1 MFASLG
7 QAASFIDEHDIRMVD
22 LRYCDLWGRWRH
34 VTLPAGHFTPELA
47 ESGVGFDGSSVGFAS
62 VSAGDMVLLPDLA
75 TGFVDPF
82 GEAATL
88 CFICSAAEANRR
100 TPVPL
105 DPRTVAA
112 RAEQYLRS
120 SGVAD
125 TSLWGPEFEFYLFD
139 GVAYE
144 NGMNVA
150 SYRVESPEGKWR
162 SHQLGSGYSIPLHGV
177 YQAIPPHDHLH
188 DARTRVTL
196 HLQAM
201 GVEVKYHHHEVGG
214 PGQCEIE
221 TPMLPLLRAGD
232 VTMMVKYVARM
243 AASRLG
249 MTATFMPKPLFGE
262 AGSGMHFHLQLLR
275 DGVNLC
281 WDEHGYGHS
290 SVMARS
296 CIAGLLQHGG
306 AVMAFTSPSTNSYR
320 RLVPGFEA
328 PVTAIFSV
336 GNRSAAVR
344 IPGYANRPETARF
357 EFRPPDAT
365 ANPYLAL
372 AAMLM
377 AAVDGVRRNL
387 DPTALGFGPVDEDV
401 FAWPAERRAAI
412 KALPTSLDEAVDAL
426 EADHDFLLAGGV
438 FTEELLER
446 WIARKRQE
454 SGEVRNR
461 PHPFEVELYYDL

>member
-1 MFASLG
+1 
-7 QAASFIDEHDIRMVD
+7 
-22 LRYCDLWGRWRH
+22 
-34 VTLPAGHFTPELA
+34 
-47 ESGVGFDGSSVGFAS
+47 
-62 VSAGDMVLLPDLA
+62 
-75 TGFVDPF
+75 
-82 GEAATL
+82 
-88 CFICSAAEANRR
+88 
-100 TPVPL
+100 VPL

-112 RAEQYLRS
+112 RAEAYLRS
-120 SGVAD
+120 TGIGDS
-125 TSLWGPEFEFYLFD
+125 SRWGPEFEFYLFD

-162 SHQLGSGYSIPLHGV
+162 SHQLGSGYSIPLHGG

-188 DARTRVTL
+188 DARTRITL

-290 SVMARS
+290 SALARS

-306 AVMAFTSPSTNSYR
+306 AVMALTSPSTNSYR

-377 AAVDGVRRNL
+377 AAVDGVRRDL

-426 EADHDFLLAGGV
+426 EADHDFLLAGDV

-446 WIARKRQE
+446 WIDRKRQE

>member
-1 MFASLG
+1 MFASLE

-22 LRYCDLWGRWRH
+22 LRYCDLWGRWRN

-47 ESGVGFDGSSVGFAS
+47 ERGVGFDGSSVGFAS

-88 CFICSAAEANRR
+88 AFICSAAEASRR

-112 RAEQYLRS
+112 RAEAYLRS
-120 SGVAD
+120 TGIGDS
-125 TSLWGPEFEFYLFD
+125 SRWGPEFEFYLFD

-162 SHQLGSGYSIPLHGV
+162 SHQLGSGYSIPLHGG

-188 DARTRVTL
+188 DARTRITL

-290 SVMARS
+290 SALARS

-306 AVMAFTSPSTNSYR
+306 AVMALTSPSTNSYR

-377 AAVDGVRRNL
+377 AAVDGVRRDL

>member
-1 MFASLG
+1 MFSQIS
-7 QAASFIDEHDIRMVD
+7 QAIAFIDEHDIRMVD

-34 VTLPAGHFTPELA
+34 VTLPAARFTPELA
-47 ESGVGFDGSSVGFAS
+47 ERGVGFDGSSVGFAS

-75 TGFVDPF
+75 TGFLDPF

-88 CFICSAAEANRR
+88 AFICSAADARHR
-100 TPVPL
+100 TAVDL

-112 RAEQYLRS
+112 RAEAHLRA
-120 SGVAD
+120 SGIGDA
-125 TSLWGPEFEFYLFD
+125 SLWGPEFEFYLFD

-150 SYRVESPEGKWR
+150 SYRVESPEGRWR
-162 SHQLGSGYSIPLHGV
+162 SHQLGSGYSIPLHGG
-177 YQAIPPHDHLH
+177 YQAIPPHDNLN
-188 DARTRVTL
+188 DARTRITL

-232 VTMMVKYVARM
+232 ATMIVKYVARM

-262 AGSGMHFHLQLLR
+262 AGSGMHFHVQLMR

-290 SVMARS
+290 SALARS

-377 AAVDGVRRNL
+377 AAIDGVHRDL

-401 FAWPAERRAAI
+401 FAWPAERRATI

-426 EADHDFLLAGGV
+426 EVDHEFLLAGGV
-438 FTEELLER
+438 FTEELIAR
-446 WIARKRQE
+446 WIARKRLE
-454 SGEVRNR
+454 SSEVRNR
-461 PHPFEVELYYDL
+461 PHPYEVELYYDL

>member
-1 MFASLG
+1 MFTSVG
-7 QAASFIDEHDIRMVD
+7 QAVTFIDEQDIRMVD

-34 VTLPAGHFTPELA
+34 VTLPAGRFTPRLA
-47 ESGVGFDGSSVGFAS
+47 ERGVGFDGSSVGFAS

-82 GEAATL
+82 GEVATL
-88 CFICSAAEANRR
+88 AFICSAAEAQER
-100 TPVPL
+100 TPVAL

-112 RAEQYLRS
+112 RAEAYLRS
-120 SGVAD
+120 TGTAD

-150 SYRVESPEGKWR
+150 TYRVESPEGKWR
-162 SHQLGSGYSIPLHGV
+162 SHQLGSGYSIPLHGG
-177 YQAIPPHDHLH
+177 YQAIPPHDHLA
-188 DARTRVTL
+188 DARTRIAL

-201 GVEVKYHHHEVGG
+201 GVEIKYHHHEVGG

-221 TPMLPLLRAGD
+221 TPLLPLLRAGD

-262 AGSGMHFHLQLLR
+262 AGSGMHFHLQLQR
-275 DGVNLC
+275 GGVNLC
-281 WDEHGYGHS
+281 WDERGYGHS
-290 SVMARS
+290 SAFARS

-328 PVTAIFSV
+328 PVMAIFSV

-344 IPGYANRPETARF
+344 IPGYANRPESARF

-377 AAVDGVRRNL
+377 AAVDGVRRGL

-401 FAWPAERRAAI
+401 FAWPAERRATI
-412 KALPTSLDEAVDAL
+412 HALPTSLDEAVDAL
-426 EADHDFLLAGGV
+426 EADHEFLLAGGV
-438 FTEELLER
+438 FTGELLER
-446 WIARKRQE
+446 WVERKRQE
-454 SGEVRNR
+454 SSEVRHR
-461 PHPFEVELYYDL
+461 PHPYEVELYYDL

>member
-1 MFASLG
+1 MFSSVE

-34 VTLPAGHFTPELA
+34 VTLPAGHFTPDLTER
-47 ESGVGFDGSSVGFAS
+47 GVGFDGSSVGFAS
-62 VSAGDMVLLPDLA
+62 ISAGDMVLLPELA

-82 GEAATL
+82 GETPTL
-88 CFICSAAEANRR
+88 AFICSAADANRR
-100 TPVPL
+100 TAVPL
-105 DPRTVAA
+105 DPRSVAT
-112 RAEQYLRS
+112 RAEEYLRS
-120 SGVAD
+120 SGIAD

-162 SHQLGSGYSIPLHGV
+162 SHQLGSGYSIPLHGG
-177 YQAIPPHDHLH
+177 YQAIPPHDHLA
-188 DARTRVTL
+188 DARTRITL

-201 GVEVKYHHHEVGG
+201 GVEIKYHHHEVGG

-249 MTATFMPKPLFGE
+249 MTATFMPKPLYGE

-275 DGVNLC
+275 AGANLC
-281 WDEHGYGHS
+281 WDERGYGHS
-290 SVMARS
+290 SPLARS

-328 PVTAIFSV
+328 PIMAIFSV

-377 AAVDGVRRNL
+377 AAVDGVRRGL

-401 FAWPAERRAAI
+401 FAWPAERRASI
-412 KALPTSLDEAVDAL
+412 HALPTSLDEAVDAL
-426 EADHDFLLAGGV
+426 EADHEFLLAGGV
-438 FTEELLER
+438 FTSELLER

-454 SGEVRNR
+454 SGEVRDR
-461 PHPFEVELYYDL
+461 PHPYEVELYYDL

>member
-1 MFASLG
+1 MFSEIK
-7 QAASFIDEHDIRMVD
+7 QAVAFIDEHDIRMVD

-34 VTLPAGHFTPELA
+34 VTLPAGLFTPELA
-47 ESGVGFDGSSVGFAS
+47 ATGVGFDGSSVGFAS
-62 VSAGDMVLLPDLA
+62 VSAGDMVLLPDLT
-75 TGFVDPF
+75 TGLVDPF
-82 GEAATL
+82 GETATL
-88 CFICSAAEANRR
+88 AFICSAADAKLR
-100 TPVPL
+100 TPVAL

-112 RAEQYLRS
+112 RAEEYLRS
-120 SGVAD
+120 TGIGD

-162 SHQLGSGYSIPLHGV
+162 SHQLGSGYSIPLHGG

-188 DARTRVTL
+188 DARTRITL

-201 GVEVKYHHHEVGG
+201 GVEIKYHHHEVGG

-232 VTMMVKYVARM
+232 ATMIVKYVARM

-262 AGSGMHFHLQLLR
+262 AGSGMHFHVQLLR

-290 SVMARS
+290 SALARS

-377 AAVDGVRRNL
+377 AAVDGVRREL
-387 DPTALGFGPVDEDV
+387 DPTTLGFGPIDEDV
-401 FAWPAERRAAI
+401 FAWPAERRAKI

-426 EADHDFLLAGGV
+426 EADHGFLLAGGV
-438 FTEELLER
+438 FTEELIAR
-446 WIARKRQE
+446 WIARKRRE
-454 SGEVRNR
+454 SGEVRDR
-461 PHPFEVELYYDL
+461 PHPYEVELYYDL

>member
-1 MFASLG
+1 MFASLE

-47 ESGVGFDGSSVGFAS
+47 ERGVGFDGSSVGFAS

-88 CFICSAAEANRR
+88 AFICSAAEASRR

-112 RAEQYLRS
+112 RAEAYLRS
-120 SGVAD
+120 TGIGDS
-125 TSLWGPEFEFYLFD
+125 SRWGPEFEFYLFD

-162 SHQLGSGYSIPLHGV
+162 SHQLGSGYSIPLHGG

-188 DARTRVTL
+188 DARTRITL

-275 DGVNLC
+275 DGVNMC

-290 SVMARS
+290 SALARS

-306 AVMAFTSPSTNSYR
+306 AVMALTSPSTNSYR

-377 AAVDGVRRNL
+377 AAVDGVRRDL

-446 WIARKRQE
+446 WIDRKRQE

>member
-1 MFASLG
+1 MFASLE

-47 ESGVGFDGSSVGFAS
+47 ERGVGFDGSSVGFAS

-88 CFICSAAEANRR
+88 AFICSAAEASRR
-100 TPVPL
+100 TPVLL

-112 RAEQYLRS
+112 RAEAYLRS
-120 SGVAD
+120 TGIGDS
-125 TSLWGPEFEFYLFD
+125 SRWGPEFEFYLFD

-162 SHQLGSGYSIPLHGV
+162 SHQLGSGYSIPLHGG

-188 DARTRVTL
+188 DARTRITL

-249 MTATFMPKPLFGE
+249 MTATFMPKPLYGE

-290 SVMARS
+290 SALARS

-306 AVMAFTSPSTNSYR
+306 AVMALTSPSTNSYR

-377 AAVDGVRRNL
+377 AAVDGVRRGL

-426 EADHDFLLAGGV
+426 EADHEFLLAGGV

>member
-1 MFASLG
+1 MFTSAE
-7 QAASFIDEHDIRMVD
+7 QAVTFIDEHDIRMVD

-34 VTLPAGHFTPELA
+34 VTLPAGRFTPSLTER
-47 ESGVGFDGSSVGFAS
+47 GVGFDGSSVGFAS
-62 VSAGDMVLLPDLA
+62 VSAGDMVLLPDVA

-88 CFICSAAEANRR
+88 DFICSAAEANRR
-100 TPVPL
+100 SPVAL

-120 SGVAD
+120 SGTAD

-144 NGMNVA
+144 NSMNVA

-162 SHQLGSGYSIPLHGV
+162 SHQLGSGYSIPLQGG
-177 YQAIPPHDHLH
+177 YQAIPPHDHLA
-188 DARTRVTL
+188 DARTRISL

-201 GVEVKYHHHEVGG
+201 GVEIKYHHHEVGG

-221 TPMLPLLRAGD
+221 TPLLPLLRAGD

-243 AASRLG
+243 AASKLG

-275 DGVNLC
+275 DGANLF
-281 WDEHGYGHS
+281 WDERGYGHS
-290 SVMARS
+290 SALARS
-296 CIAGLLQHGG
+296 CIAGLLEHGG

-328 PVTAIFSV
+328 PVMAIFSV

-344 IPGYANRPETARF
+344 IPGYANRPQSARF

-377 AAVDGVRRNL
+377 AAVDGVRRGL

-401 FAWPAERRAAI
+401 FAWPPERRAAI
-412 KALPTSLDEAVDAL
+412 HALPTSLDEAVDAL
-426 EADHDFLLAGGV
+426 ETDHEFLLAGGV
-438 FTEELLER
+438 FTTELLER

-454 SGEVRNR
+454 SSEVRHR
-461 PHPFEVELYYDL
+461 PHPYEIELYYDL